1 MKNTFC
7 YVVLFLLGL
16 TMMASCGEKPEH
28 QATENVEQKQ
38 TMETV
43 EEKQEDFRLP
53 AFSIDGD
60 NFDTVRYK
68 DFVFISQPIP
78 EMVKARMQGK
88 SMPDNATIGFDELRY
103 LTLYH
108 YDYEGNIQKGE
119 MVCHQA
125 IAHDLLCIFRALF
138 RPTTLP
144 ASITVQWSA
153 AKGFRNTPWVWPL
166 MSTLCRILALN
177 MVACILRQRKITLI
191 GRRTF
196 PTRLT
201 GTTIARK
208 SSPPTVS
215 HGVAVGLAR
224 RITSILRRGEINT
237 QKGTPKRTPLLL
249 LQRQHVLC
257 NYLIYLFFLLFL

>member
-16 TMMASCGEKPEH
+16 TMMASCGEKSEH

-38 TMETV
+38 TTETV

-68 DFVFISQPIP
+68 DYVFISQPIP
-78 EMVKARMQGK
+78 DVVKARMQGK

-108 YDYEGNIQKGE
+108 YDYEDNIKQGE
-119 MVCHQA
+119 MVCNQA

-138 RPTTLP
+138 AEAYPIHSIRLVDDFGADDE
-144 ASITVQWSA
+144 ASMQANNTSCFNYRTVVGS
-153 AKGFRNTPWVWPL
+153 R
-166 MSTLCRILALN
+166 RISKHA
-177 MVACILRQRKITLI
+177 M
-191 GRRTF
+191 
-196 PTRLT
+196 
-201 GTTIARK
+201 
-208 SSPPTVS
+208 
-215 HGVAVGLAR
+215 GLAVDVNPLQNPCIKHGR
-224 RITSILRRGEINT
+224 VHPETAKEYIDRTQDFPHKIDRDDYCKKIFTSYGFSWGGGWAGS
-237 QKGTPKRTPLLL
+237 KDY
-249 LQRQHVLC
+249 QH
-257 NYLIYLFFLLFL
+257 FEKK

>member
-68 DFVFISQPIP
+68 DYVFVSQPIP
-78 EMVKARMQGK
+78 EAVKARMQGK

-108 YDYEGNIQKGE
+108 YDYEGNIKQGE
-119 MVCHQA
+119 MVCNQV
-125 IAHDLLCIFRALF
+125 ISHDLLCIFRALF
-138 RPTTLP
+138 AEAYPIHSIRLVDDFDADDE
-144 ASITVQWSA
+144 ASMQANNTSCFNYRTVVGSKRISKHAMGLAIDVNPLQNPCIKHGRVHPET
-153 AKGFRNTPWVWPL
+153 AKDYIDRTQDFPH
-166 MSTLCRILALN
+166 
-177 MVACILRQRKITLI
+177 KIDGDDYCKKIFT
-191 GRRTF
+191 
-196 PTRLT
+196 
-201 GTTIARK
+201 
-208 SSPPTVS
+208 S
-215 HGVAVGLAR
+215 HGFSWGGGWAG
-224 RITSILRRGEINT
+224 SKDYQHFE
-237 QKGTPKRTPLLL
+237 KR
-249 LQRQHVLC
+249 
-257 NYLIYLFFLLFL
+257 